1 MTQSMLEL
9 ANARE
14 IVRGLLEQLQLDAYL
29 FEVEPKE
36 LRWEIRVECAIND
49 AWQSTLLEVEAERLW
64 ASKEPG
70 ETRETLLVD
79 WRNNLGACARN
90 EYRGH

>member
-1 MTQSMLEL
+1 MQSMQEL

-14 IVRGLLEQLQLDAYL
+14 IVRGLLEQLQLEAYL

-36 LRWEIRVECAIND
+36 PHWKIRVECAVND
-49 AWQSTLLEVEAERLW
+49 VWQSTLLEVDAERLW

-70 ETRETLLVD
+70 QKREALLLD
-79 WRNNLGACARN
+79 WQKHLGICTYS
-90 EYRGH
+90 EYEGH

>member
-1 MTQSMLEL
+1 MQSMQEL

-14 IVRGLLEQLQLDAYL
+14 IVCGLFEQLQLEAYL

-36 LRWEIRVECAIND
+36 PHWEIRVECAVND
-49 AWQSTLLEVEAERLW
+49 VWQSTTFEVDAEQLW

-70 ETRETLLVD
+70 QTREALLLD
-79 WRNNLGACARN
+79 WQQHLGSCTRSEDAGR
-90 EYRGH
+90 